1 MREKE
6 GGGEEKEV
14 VILEI
19 WIVSQWKKKYTKI
32 CMLAW
37 RALRMVLIERLLVH
51 YTVMRIKRA

>member
-6 GGGEEKEV
+6 GGGEEREV

-19 WIVSQWKKKYTKI
+19 WIFIQWKKKYTKI

-37 RALRMVLIERLLVH
+37 RAWRMVLIERILVH